1 MPKHPKTVE
10 LTSWKGLNNVLPPE
24 RTPADYLK
32 QADDIDIDKSGG
44 IRKRKGYSLK
54 ISGSFHSLWSEG
66 NDCFAVKDGTL
77 VRIRS
82 DYSTTNLV
90 TGIGADEKIAF
101 EKYDG
106 AVYFTSSGHKG
117 VIEGDDVVSFGIDSP
132 NPRPTLSVGTGIL
145 TKGTYQIAL
154 TYVTSDGRESGAGL
168 AQVIDVPANSGIT
181 ITGIPSSV
189 DSRVTTVRIYCST
202 PNGEVLYLTEEIPHG
217 TTSWTIKDVHGGM
230 TPLKS
235 FNVYGAPN
243 GHIIRQAHGYMFIA
257 QDNIL
262 WYSEPFTPEWWKPHS
277 NFMIFEDRIRA
288 VMPTEGGMW
297 VAADQLYYLSG
308 RNPANMNK
316 KAVEPV
322 KAVEGSDVKV
332 VGAYIFIENT
342 PIGYKWLITT
352 DKGIFVCFNDGIA
365 LNMTEKN
372 VAFPEADEG
381 TAVFVQED
389 GINRYM
395 ALLKEKRDS
404 ENTAVG
410 DLVTATIIRN
420 GVEIP

>member
-10 LTSWKGLNNVLPPE
+10 LTSFKGLNNVLPPE

-32 QADDIDIDKSGG
+32 KADDIDIDKTGG

-54 ISGSFHSLWSEG
+54 ISGKFHSLWADG
-66 NDCFAVKDGTL
+66 DDCFAVKDGTL

-82 DYSTTNLV
+82 DYSTKALV
-90 TGIGADEKIAF
+90 SGIADNEKIVY

-117 VIEGDDVVSFGIDSP
+117 IIEGDTVVSFGIDFP
-132 NPRPTLSVGTGIL
+132 NPRPTLTVTTGIL
-145 TKGTYQIAL
+145 TKGTYQVAL
-154 TYVTSDGRESGAGL
+154 TYVTSEGRESGAGL
-168 AQVIDVPANSGIT
+168 AQIIEVPVNGGIA
-181 ITGIPSSV
+181 ISNIPSST
-189 DSRVTTVRIYCST
+189 DSRVDRVRIYCST
-202 PNGEVLYLTEEIPHG
+202 PNGEVLYLVEEIPHG
-217 TTSWTIKDVHGGM
+217 TTSWTIKDVHGGI

-235 FNVYGAPN
+235 FNVYAAPN

-262 WYSEPFTPEWWKPHS
+262 WYSEPFAPEWWKPHS
-277 NFMIFEDRIRA
+277 NFMLFEDRIRA

-297 VAADQLYYLSG
+297 VAADKLYYLSG
-308 RNPANMNK
+308 RSPQTMNK

-322 KAVEGSDVKV
+322 KAVEGSDVRI

-342 PIGYKWLITT
+342 PIGYKWLVST

-372 VAFPEADEG
+372 VVFPESDEG